1 MYDRITMFSDHMV
14 RDINAGRFPEDT
26 NMILCTHGLTLRL
39 FLMRW
44 FHWTVAE
51 YERIANPSNSQPII
65 LERRSIEDIE
75 HSEEHPTSR
84 HIHVSFAGSPSE
96 TQHLLATSPAS
107 HRRASETHRQRNLP
121 WWRTRLAWRRS

>member
-1 MYDRITMFSDHMV
+1 
-14 RDINAGRFPEDT
+14 
-26 NMILCTHGLTLRL
+26 MILCTHGLTLRL

-75 HSEEHPTSR
+75 HSMHTKECYVLSQESKEGLRGCSDDMCTMILPRNAGLELCSSDPTS
-84 HIHVSFAGSPSE
+84 ITACC
-96 TQHLLATSPAS
+96 LLPM
-107 HRRASETHRQRNLP
+107 RRDRIPTNFRV
-121 WWRTRLAWRRS
+121 